1 MKPISLLVFVLLSSV
16 IYGQKDTSIIGK
28 WKLVSIE
35 SDGIYYNFKRDSI
48 SLSHENKMNYSDSAG
63 IKQLGDRM
71 KSVYSAIRF
80 HFDNDNVFKQS
91 MMGITID
98 EGSYRTIASK
108 NIVEITTKNSLNE
121 DVIENAKYYFE
132 NGLLHLSMKWE
143 DQLFNLVL
151 EKD

>member
-1 MKPISLLVFVLLSSV
+1 MKSIILLVFIFHS
-16 IYGQKDTSIIGK
+16 SIIRGQNDTLIAGN

-35 SDGIYYNFKRDSI
+35 SDGIYYNFKKDSI
-48 SLSHENKMNYSDSAG
+48 SLSHENKLNNSDSAD
-63 IKQLGDRM
+63 IKELGDRM
-71 KSVYSAIRF
+71 KSIYSAIRF
-80 HFDNDNVFKQS
+80 HFDKDNVFKQS

-108 NIVEITTKNSLNE
+108 NIVEITTKNSLNK
-121 DVIENAKYYFE
+121 DVIDKAKYYFE
-132 NGLLHLSMKWE
+132 QGLLHLSMKWE